1 MGLEKDERENF
12 MKEIGLNKTGL
23 TKLIREGYDLL
34 GLETFFTSGLEESRA
49 WTVKK
54 NTLAPKAAGVIHS
67 DFEKNFIKAEAVT

>member
-54 NTLAPKAAGVIHS
+54 YFSSKSCRCNS
-67 DFEKNFIKAEAVT
+67 F